1 VTAVATPFTPLTSRQ
16 HPVVQACRDLA
27 SARGAGRTVLL
38 DGAHLIAEAFRNGVP
53 IDSVLAGARFLE
65 ESGHDGRTLLGRI
78 QQAGG
83 TVFDASDGV
92 IAAASPVRT
101 PSGIVAIARWSP
113 APIADVFGPPAR
125 PAPSGVEGSG
135 VEASLAVGLYG
146 VQDPGNL
153 GAAIRSADA
162 LGATGVVSIGHAADP
177 AGWKALRGAMGSTF
191 RLPVSRASLEDVL
204 AAAREQRTTVF
215 AATARGGVA
224 LPDASLAAPVLLLF
238 GGEGAGLPDAAI
250 PDYAMRLTIPMRA
263 GVESLN
269 VAVAVGLVLYEA
281 RRQRQAMG
289 S

>member
-1 VTAVATPFTPLTSRQ
+1 
-16 HPVVQACRDLA
+16 
-27 SARGAGRTVLL
+27 VLL
-38 DGAHLIAEAFRNGVP
+38 DGAHLIAEAFKNGVP

-83 TVFDASDGV
+83 TVFDASDAV

-101 PSGIVAIARWSP
+101 PSGIVAIARWGAAS
-113 APIADVFGPPAR
+113 IADAFAPDPA
-125 PAPSGVEGSG
+125 
-135 VEASLAVGLYG
+135 LAVGLYG

-191 RLPVSRASLEDVL
+191 RLPVSRGSLDEVL
-204 AAAREQRTTVF
+204 AAARDQRTAVF

-224 LPDASLAAPVLLLF
+224 LPDAPLAAPVLLLF
-238 GGEGAGLPDAAI
+238 GGEGAGLPDAVLPAKATRI
-250 PDYAMRLTIPMRA
+250 TIPMRT

-281 RRQRQAMG
+281 RRQRQAG
-289 S
+289 GR

>member
-1 VTAVATPFTPLTSRQ
+1 VPTPFTRLTSRQ
-16 HPVVQACRDLA
+16 HPVVQACRELA

-38 DGAHLIAEAFRNGVP
+38 DGAHLIAEAFKNGVP

-83 TVFDASDGV
+83 TIFEASDAV
-92 IAAASPVRT
+92 ITAASPVRT
-101 PSGIVAIARWSP
+101 PSGIVAIARW
-113 APIADVFGPPAR
+113 APVEIADLFVPDPA
-125 PAPSGVEGSG
+125 
-135 VEASLAVGLYG
+135 LAVGLYG

-191 RLPVSRASLEDVL
+191 RLPVSRASLDDLLAAGTAQRVTVL
-204 AAAREQRTTVF
+204 AT
-215 AATARGGVA
+215 TARGGVA
-224 LPDASLAAPVLLLF
+224 LAEAPLSAPVLLLF
-238 GGEGAGLPDAAI
+238 GGEGAGLPDAVLPAKTTRI
-250 PDYAMRLTIPMRA
+250 TIPMRA

-281 RRQRQAMG
+281 RRQRQAG
-289 S
+289 GR

>member
-1 VTAVATPFTPLTSRQ
+1 VATPFTPLTSRQ
-16 HPVVQACRDLA
+16 HPVVQACRELA
-27 SARGAGRTVLL
+27 SARGDGRTVLL
-38 DGAHLIAEAFRNGVP
+38 DGAHLIAEAFRSGIP

-78 QQAGG
+78 QQTGG
-83 TVFDASDGV
+83 TIFDASDAV

-101 PSGIVAIARWSP
+101 PSGVVAIARWAPVAP
-113 APIADVFGPPAR
+113 AEVFAPDPA
-125 PAPSGVEGSG
+125 
-135 VEASLAVGLYG
+135 LAVGLYG

-153 GAAIRSADA
+153 GAGIRSADA

-191 RLPVSRASLEDVL
+191 RLPVSRASLEDLL
-204 AAAREQRTTVF
+204 AAGTARHVTVL

-224 LPDASLAAPVLLLF
+224 LPDAPLTGPVLLLF
-238 GGEGAGLPDAAI
+238 GGEGAGLPDAVI
-250 PDYAMRLTIPMRA
+250 PAGATRLTIPMRA

-281 RRQRQAMG
+281 RRQRQAG
-289 S
+289 GR